1 MVSKITT
8 LEDVKLFA
16 QHLVND
22 LHLNFHPD
30 DDFACYRNYDT
41 KQPTFSAAEAAQYN
55 ALMNE
60 CFEVLRKG
68 RCRRVRNH
76 GAVLTDCR
84 TCLNTNHPC
93 K

>member
-30 DDFACYRNYDT
+30 DDFTCYRNYDT
-41 KQPTFSAAEAAQYN
+41 KQPTFSAAEATHYN
-55 ALMNE
+55 ALMTE
-60 CFEVLRKG
+60 CFDVCEKE
-68 RCRRVRNH
+68 
-76 GAVLTDCR
+76 GADVYEIMGQYLLTAV
-84 TCLNTNHPC
+84 HA
-93 K
+93 

>member
-8 LEDVKLFA
+8 IEDVKLFA

-41 KQPTFSAAEAAQYN
+41 KQPTFSAAEAAKYN

-60 CFEVLRKG
+60 CFEVCGKE
-68 RCRRVRNH
+68 
-76 GAVLTDCR
+76 GADVYEIMGQYLQTAV
-84 TCLNTNHPC
+84 HA
-93 K
+93 